1 MEISVTSLARAALG
15 TEDAARRREIVGG
28 NRMTETRAI
37 EDLGLPGFRGTLLFP
52 DSEGY
57 DDARAVFN
65 GMIDRF
71 PALIA
76 RGADPEDVAAAVR
89 LASARAMDI
98 SVYGGGHG
106 VTGSAVCD
114 GGIVVDLRGLKE
126 ITVDPAAK
134 TVRAEAGATWGELDA
149 ATQEH
154 GLAVT
159 GGRMSTTGVA
169 GLTLGSG
176 SGWLERKLGFV
187 CDNLVEAEVVTAAG
201 EHVVASETE
210 NADLFWGLRGGGGNF
225 GIVTA
230 FHFRLHEIGPIIF
243 GGMLMYPAFMGH
255 DLLRFYRDFMEGAPD
270 EVCGGLA
277 FVTAPSEEFV
287 PEPVRGQPVIGVVCA
302 YAGPMED
309 AEEAFRPL
317 REFGPPGIDLTG
329 PIPYVALQQLLD
341 AANPH
346 GMQNYWTADF
356 LSELPDEAIDVLV
369 ELATQPVSP
378 LSDVI
383 VVPGGGAVAR
393 VDDAQTAFGQR
404 NAPWNV
410 HYLSMWENPADT
422 VLNIAH
428 TRKLAA
434 AMKPWTTGRVYL
446 NYIGD
451 EGVGRVE
458 AAFGPEKYARLQALK
473 AKWDPTNLFHHNQNI
488 EPQ

>member
-1 MEISVTSLARAALG
+1 MA
-15 TEDAARRREIVGG
+15 D
-28 NRMTETRAI
+28 TRATD
-37 EDLGLPGFRGTLLFP
+37 ELELPGFRGELISP
-52 DSEGY
+52 DSDGY
-57 DDARAVFN
+57 DTARAVFN
-65 GMIDRF
+65 GMIDRY
-71 PALIA
+71 PVLIA
-76 RGADPEDVAAAVR
+76 RCADPNDVAAAVR
-89 LASARAMDI
+89 LAGRQALEL

-114 GGIVVDLRGLKE
+114 GGIVVDLRALKE
-126 ITVDPAAK
+126 IVVDPDAK
-134 TVRAEAGATWGELDA
+134 TVRAEGGVTWGELDA
-149 ATQEH
+149 ATQAH

-159 GGRMSTTGVA
+159 GGRVATTGIA

-187 CDNLVEAEVVTAAG
+187 CDNLIAAEVVTAAG
-201 EHVVASETE
+201 EQVLASETE

-230 FHFRLHEIGPIIF
+230 FHLRLHEIGPMVF
-243 GGMLMYPAFMGH
+243 GGMLMYPAAMGN
-255 DLLRFYRDFMEGAPD
+255 DLLRFYRDFMEAAPD

-277 FVTAPSEEFV
+277 FVTAPPEDFV
-287 PEPVRGQPVIGVVCA
+287 PEPVRGQPVIGVVCL

-329 PIPYVALQQLLD
+329 PMPYVAVQQLLE

-346 GMQNYWTADF
+346 GLQNYWTADF
-356 LSELPDEAIDVLV
+356 LAELPDEAIDALV
-369 ELATQPVSP
+369 DIATKPVSP
-378 LSDVI
+378 MSDVI

-393 VDDAQTAFGQR
+393 IDDEATAFGQR
-404 NAPWNV
+404 NAPWNI
-410 HYLSMWENPADT
+410 HYLSMWVDPEDT
-422 VLNIAH
+422 EVNIAH
-428 TRKLAA
+428 TRKLGAT
-434 AMKPWTTGRVYL
+434 MKPWTTGRVYL

-473 AKWDPTNLFHHNQNI
+473 TKWDPDNLFHHNQNI
-488 EPQ
+488 QPG

>member
-1 MEISVTSLARAALG
+1 MADTRTTEAL
-15 TEDAARRREIVGG
+15 E
-28 NRMTETRAI
+28 
-37 EDLGLPGFRGTLLFP
+37 LPGFKGELLSP
-52 DSEGY
+52 ESGGY
-57 DDARAVFN
+57 DEARRVFN
-65 GMIDRF
+65 GMIDRH

-76 RGADPEDVAAAVR
+76 RCADADDVAAAVR
-89 LASARAMDI
+89 LAATQGLEL

-114 GGIVVDLRGLKE
+114 GGIVVDLRALKAAA
-126 ITVDPAAK
+126 VDPAAK
-134 TVRAEAGATWGELDA
+134 TVRAEAGLNWGELDA

-159 GGRMSTTGVA
+159 GGRASDTGIA

-176 SGWLERKLGFV
+176 SGWLERKCGFV
-187 CDNLVEAEVVTAAG
+187 CDNLIQAEVVTASG
-201 EHVVASETE
+201 EQVIASETE

-230 FHFRLHEIGPIIF
+230 FHLGLHDIGPIVF
-243 GGMLMYPAFMGH
+243 GGLLMYPAAMAR
-255 DLLRFYRDFMEGAPD
+255 DLLRFYRDFMESAPD

-277 FVTAPSEEFV
+277 FVTAPPLDFV
-287 PEPVRGQPVIGVVCA
+287 PEPVRGQPVVGVVCL
-302 YAGPMED
+302 YAGPIDD
-309 AEEAFRPL
+309 AEDAFRPL
-317 REFGPPGIDLTG
+317 LEFGPPGINMTG
-329 PIPYVALQQLLD
+329 PMPYVAVQQLLD
-341 AANPH
+341 DANPT

-356 LSELPDEAIDVLV
+356 LTELPDEAIDTLV
-369 ELATQPVSP
+369 ELATRPVSP

-393 VDDAQTAFGQR
+393 VDDAATAFGQR

-410 HYLSMWENPADT
+410 HYLSMWADPADT
-422 VLNIAH
+422 DRNIAH
-428 TRKLAA
+428 TRALAA

-458 AAFGPEKYARLQALK
+458 AAFGPEKYQKLQALK
-473 AKWDPTNLFHHNQNI
+473 QKWDPTNLFHHNQNI
-488 EPQ
+488 PPAG